1 MRVWL
6 LVSPLSPF
14 VFLLF
19 PMDAQWMLNG
29 CSMDAQWMLKGCAM
43 DSQMVLKG
51 CMLQYSPLV
60 MPLSAC
66 YDFALPTL
74 PD

>member
-1 MRVWL
+1 
-6 LVSPLSPF
+6 
-14 VFLLF
+14 
-19 PMDAQWMLNG
+19 MDAQWMLNG

-51 CMLQYSPLV
+51 CMFKYHYLE

-66 YDFALPTL
+66 
-74 PD
+74 